1 MKTNNQRTNVFKR
14 LISYTTTGRK
24 WFILAFV
31 LILLISFFELIQPR
45 LIQMAIDE
53 HISTLG
59 DPWYETESADGAVAY
74 QDKYYTAEAQSGK
87 TPYYIHQDGE
97 VFYFAENVENTNQ
110 AQIMAKHEVMAFR
123 GAHYRSVVILAS
135 VYLMVVVLQFLAT
148 YGQVYLLNHIGQSVV
163 YTVRKDLY
171 SHLLHLPLS
180 YFDTHPMG
188 NLVTRM
194 TNDTENLN
202 EMFTSVIMNFL
213 RDGVTLIGIVVMMF
227 IMNVRLTLYVLALL
241 PLIGFSS
248 YMFRKVIRVVLLKER
263 AIISKINTLL
273 SENLSGMSTIQV
285 FNSEGRVYKEF
296 DTENKANYKIGLQDV
311 KITSLFRP
319 GIELLKAL
327 GIAML
332 IFTGGRHYLS
342 GLVSFGILYAFIDY
356 IQRFFQPILRL
367 AESYNVLQSALTSG
381 ERIFHLL
388 DEESDIHQTKNPV
401 PIQNFKGKIEFRNV
415 WFAYVEE
422 EWVLKD
428 VSFTIEP
435 GEFVAFVGA
444 TGAGKTSIINL
455 VCRFYD
461 IQKGAI
467 FIDGVDIKDYD
478 IYELRRHIGLVLQDV
493 FLFTGTVADNIVL
506 GKDEISREKVN
517 AVVEMVN
524 AQRFVQGLPQ
534 GMEEPV
540 MERGATFSAGESQ
553 LLAFARTLVHSPD
566 LLILDEA
573 TANIDTET
581 ELLIQDALKKASV
594 NRTTIAIAHRLST
607 ISHADNIIV
616 MRQGK
621 IVESGKE
628 AELLAKNGYFKL
640 LYDLQY
646 NET

>member
-285 FNSEGRVYKEF
+285 FNREGRVYKEF

-524 AQRFVQGLPQ
+524 AQRLFKDCPKGWKNRSWKEGRPLAQGSLSFWPLP
-534 GMEEPV
+534 EPWF
-540 MERGATFSAGESQ
+540 T
-553 LLAFARTLVHSPD
+553 AR
-566 LLILDEA
+566 I
-573 TANIDTET
+573 
-581 ELLIQDALKKASV
+581 
-594 NRTTIAIAHRLST
+594 
-607 ISHADNIIV
+607 
-616 MRQGK
+616 
-621 IVESGKE
+621 
-628 AELLAKNGYFKL
+628 Y
-640 LYDLQY
+640 
-646 NET
+646 

>member
-1 MKTNNQRTNVFKR
+1 MKTDKQKSNIFSR
-14 LISYTTTGRK
+14 LLSYTQTSK
-24 WFILAFV
+24 QWLVLAFV
-31 LILLISFFELIQPR
+31 LILGISFFELIQPR
-45 LIQMAIDE
+45 IIQVAIDR
-53 HISTLG
+53 HIATL
-59 DPWYETESADGAVAY
+59 DAPWYETKSWEGAVVY
-74 QDKYYTAEAQSGK
+74 RNKYYTQEAQEGK
-87 TPYYIHQDGE
+87 TPVYIYQGE
-97 VFYFAENVENTNQ
+97 DNFYFTEDATNLEG
-110 AQIMAKHEVMAFR
+110 ASVMTKDEVMTFR
-123 GAHYRSVVILAS
+123 GGHYRAVVVLALI
-135 VYLMVVVLQFLAT
+135 YLAVVVLQFLAT

-163 YTVRKDLY
+163 YTIRKDLY
-171 SHLLHLPLS
+171 NHLLHLPLG

-194 TNDTENLN
+194 TNDTENIN

-227 IMNVRLTLYVLALL
+227 VMNVRLTLYVLALL
-241 PLIGFSS
+241 PVIVFCS
-248 YMFRKVIRVVLLKER
+248 YMFRKVIRVVLAKER
-263 AIISKINTLL
+263 AILSKINTLL

-285 FNSEGRVYKEF
+285 FNREDRVYREF
-296 DTENKANYKIGLQDV
+296 DEQNKANYKAGLQDV

-332 IFTGGRHYLS
+332 IYLGGRHYLS
-342 GLVSFGILYAFIDY
+342 GLVTFGILYAFIDY

-388 DEESDIHQTKNPV
+388 DETSDIHQTENPV
-401 PIQNFKGKIEFRNV
+401 PIHNFKGKIEFKNV

-422 EWVLKD
+422 DWVLRD
-428 VSFTIEP
+428 VSFTIQP

-444 TGAGKTSIINL
+444 TGAGKSSIINL

-461 IQKGAI
+461 IQKGTI
-467 FIDGVDIKDYD
+467 LIDDIDIKDYD
-478 IYELRRHIGLVLQDV
+478 IYALRRHIGLVLQDV
-493 FLFTGTVADNIVL
+493 FLFTGSVADNIVL
-506 GKDEISREKVN
+506 GKKDISRKNVDR
-517 AVVEMVN
+517 VVDMVN
-524 AQRFVQGLPQ
+524 ARDFVSRLPQ
-534 GMEEPV
+534 GLDEPV

-553 LLAFARTLVHSPD
+553 LLAFARTLAHNPD

-581 ELLIQDALKKASV
+581 ELLIQDALKKASSG
-594 NRTTIAIAHRLST
+594 RTTIAVAHRLST

-616 MRQGK
+616 MRNGK

-628 AELLAKNGYFKL
+628 ADLLAKNGYFRL
-640 LYDLQY
+640 LYELQY
-646 NET
+646 HEI

>member
-285 FNSEGRVYKEF
+285 FNREGRVYKEF

>member
-1 MKTNNQRTNVFKR
+1 MQTNNQKPNVFGR
-14 LISYTTTGRK
+14 LLSYTKTGKK
-24 WFILAFV
+24 WLVLAFA
-31 LILLISFFELIQPR
+31 LILFISFFELIQPR
-45 LIQMAIDE
+45 LIQMAIDQ

-59 DPWYETESADGAVAY
+59 DPWYETQSKEGAVLY
-74 QDKYYTAEAQSGK
+74 QDRYYTSEMQAGK
-87 TPYYIHQDGE
+87 TPHYIHQDGGI
-97 VFYFAENVENTNQ
+97 FYFTEDVNNSDQ
-110 AQIMAKHEVMAFR
+110 APIMTKAEVMAFR
-123 GAHYRSVVILAS
+123 GSHYRAVVTLAL
-135 VYLMVVVLQFLAT
+135 VYLVVVVLQFLAT

-163 YTVRKDLY
+163 YTIRRDLY
-171 SHLLHLPLS
+171 GHLLHLPLS

-194 TNDTENLN
+194 TNDTENIN

-213 RDGVTLIGIVVMMF
+213 RDGVTLIGIVIMMF
-227 IMNVRLTLYVLALL
+227 LMNVRLTLYVLALL
-241 PLIGFSS
+241 PVIIFSS

-263 AIISKINTLL
+263 AIVSKINTLL

-285 FNSEGRVYKEF
+285 FNREERVYEEF
-296 DTENKANYKIGLQDV
+296 DTENKANYQVGLQDV

-319 GIELLKAL
+319 GIEMLKAL

-332 IFTGGRHYLS
+332 IFTGGHHYLS

-381 ERIFHLL
+381 ERIFQLL
-388 DEESDIHQTKNPV
+388 DETSDIHQTANPV
-401 PIQNFKGKIEFRNV
+401 PIQDFKGKIEFQNV
-415 WFAYVEE
+415 WFAYIEE
-422 EWVLKD
+422 EWVLQD

-444 TGAGKTSIINL
+444 TGAGKSSIINL

-461 IQKGAI
+461 IQKGTI
-467 FIDGVDIKDYD
+467 LIDGVDIQKYD
-478 IYELRRHIGLVLQDV
+478 VYELRRHIGLVLQDV
-493 FLFTGTVADNIVL
+493 FLFTGTVTDNIVL
-506 GKDEISREKVN
+506 GKKDIPEKNVE
-517 AVVEMVN
+517 AVVDMVN
-524 AQRFVQGLPQ
+524 ARCFVDRLPLGLN
-534 GMEEPV
+534 EPV

-553 LLAFARTLVHSPD
+553 LLAFARTLVHNPD

-581 ELLIQDALKKASV
+581 ELLIQDALEKAST

-616 MRQGK
+616 MRKGK

-628 AELLAKNGYFKL
+628 ADLLAKNGYFKL